1 MATRS
6 IIKFEGT
13 KVVVYKHWD
22 GSPAS
27 TLPWLEKF
35 NSDFAKFRG
44 DDPEYKVA
52 QLLRDS
58 VRSGDEFHLD
68 SSPFTGWGVYMD
80 TDGNIDMD
88 QDYTYILKTDG
99 KVLVKSS

>member
-6 IIKFEGT
+6 IIKIEGS
-13 KVVVYKHWD
+13 KAVIYKHWD
-22 GSPAS
+22 GSPKA
-27 TLPWLEKF
+27 TLPWLKKF
-35 NSDFAKFRG
+35 NKAFAKNRG

-68 SSPFTGWGVYMD
+68 SSEYTGWGVYVD
-80 TDGNIDMD
+80 TDGKIDMD
-88 QDYTYILKTDG
+88 QDYTYILKTNG
-99 KVLVKSS
+99 EVLVN